1 MMRSARRI
9 VPWLNNLEREKDM
22 AVSLKRRDKHEEVY
36 RKRLAT
42 NKAAFD
48 QMTEEQQKVVRD
60 AQVALRSFVS
70 DFSDSF
76 DVTTSTARE
85 LQDCFWRMNNAFRT
99 EEDAE

>member
-1 MMRSARRI
+1 
-9 VPWLNNLEREKDM
+9 M
-22 AVSLKRRDKHEEVY
+22 AVSLKKRDRYEEVY
-36 RKRLAT
+36 HKRLAT

-48 QMTEEQQKVVRD
+48 LMTEEKQKVVRD
-60 AQVALRSFVS
+60 AQKALRSFVS
-70 DFSDSF
+70 EFSDSF

>member
-1 MMRSARRI
+1 
-9 VPWLNNLEREKDM
+9 M
-22 AVSLKRRDKHEEVY
+22 AVSLKKRDKYEEVY

-48 QMTEEQQKVVRD
+48 LMTEEQQKVVRD
-60 AQVALRSFVS
+60 TQVALRSFVS
-70 DFSDSF
+70 DFADSF

-99 EEDAE
+99 EEDSE

>member
-1 MMRSARRI
+1 MF
-9 VPWLNNLEREKDM
+9 PWWFNLEREKDM
-22 AVSLKRRDKHEEVY
+22 TVSLKKRDKYEEVY
-36 RKRLAT
+36 LKRLAT

-60 AQVALRSFVS
+60 TQVALRSFVS

-99 EEDAE
+99 EEDSE

>member
-1 MMRSARRI
+1 MT
-9 VPWLNNLEREKDM
+9 
-22 AVSLKRRDKHEEVY
+22 VSLKKRDKYEEVY

-48 QMTEEQQKVVRD
+48 LMTEEQQKVVRD
-60 AQVALRSFVS
+60 TQVALRSFVS

-99 EEDAE
+99 EEDSE

>member
-22 AVSLKRRDKHEEVY
+22 AISLKKRDKYEEVY
-36 RKRLAT
+36 YKRLAT

-48 QMTEEQQKVVRD
+48 QMTAEQQKVVRD
-60 AQVALRSFVS
+60 AQAALRSFVS
-70 DFSDSF
+70 EFSESF
-76 DVTTSTARE
+76 DVTTPTARD

-99 EEDAE
+99 EEDSE